1 MLFVELF
8 KLGLG
13 LGPSG
18 ADLSVTGWR
27 DWAVRDPQERPGDPK
42 GNC

>member
-8 KLGLG
+8 KLGLCS
-13 LGPSG
+13 GPSG
-18 ADLSVTGWR
+18 AGLSVTGWR
-27 DWAVRDPQERPGDPK
+27 DWAVRDPQERQGEPK